1 MSGHPQGG
9 RNDYDDGY
17 GQNHNQAQP
26 QAQGQAQQG
35 QDGYYHDDQYGQYH
49 DDARG
54 QGQGQGQYQQ
64 QGDAY
69 YDESAYY
76 DGQNNGQY
84 QQNGYY
90 DDRNQ
95 QGYQDEYYNDQYY
108 DQGGAQ
114 DGYGGQPRRRNH
126 DSEEDSE
133 TFSDFTMRSDMARA
147 TDMDYY
153 GRGDERYNS
162 YNEGN
167 NRGYRPPSS
176 QVSYS
181 GNRSSG
187 ASTPIY
193 GMDYSNALP
202 AGQRSREPYPAW
214 TAEAQIPCTKE
225 EIEDIFLDLTAKFG
239 FQRDSMRNMYDHFMT
254 LLDSRASRMPPNQ
267 ALLSLHADYIGG
279 ENANYRRWYFAAHLD
294 LDDAVGF
301 ANMNLGKAN
310 RRTRKARKAAKKK
323 ASENPA
329 NEEETLDAYEGDNS
343 LEAAEYRWK
352 TRMNRMSQH
361 DRVRQI
367 ALYLLCWGEANQVR
381 FMPELMCFIFKCADD
396 YLNSP
401 AGQAQTEPIEEFTYL
416 NQIITPL
423 YQYCRDQ
430 GYEIQDGK
438 YVRRERD
445 HAQIIGYDDIN
456 QLFWYP
462 EGLERIVFEDKS
474 RMVDLPPAERFLK
487 LKDVLWKKVF
497 FKTYYESRSWFHM
510 IINFNRIWVIHF
522 TSFWFYTAYNSQPVY
537 TKGYEQQQDQK
548 PEKAAILSA
557 VALGGTIA
565 SLIQIIATL
574 CEWSYVPRKW
584 AGAQHLTKRLFFLL
598 AVFAVNVGPSVYIF
612 GLGKR
617 TGMIADILGGVQFAV
632 ALITFIFFSLM
643 PIGGLFGS
651 YLTKNSR
658 KYVASQTFTASYPR
672 LKGNDMWMSYGLWVL
687 VFAAKLAESYFF
699 LTLSIKDPIRILAH
713 MTKPICLGDAIF
725 GNILCQYQ
733 PRILLG
739 LMYFM
744 DLILFFLDSYLWYII
759 ANMLFSVARSFYL
772 GVSIWTPWRNIFSR
786 LPKRIYSKVLAT
798 TDMEIKYKPKVLI
811 SQIWNAVVISM
822 YREHLLAIDH
832 VQKLLY
838 HQVPSEQ
845 EGKRTLRAPT
855 FFVSQEDHSFKTEFF
870 PAQSEAERRISFFA
884 QSLSTPIPEP
894 LPVDNMPT
902 FTVLIPH
909 YGEKIL
915 LSLREIIREDEPYS
929 RVTLLEYLKQLHP
942 HEWDCF
948 VKDTKILADET
959 SQFNGDDEKNEKD
972 TAKSKIDDLPFYC
985 IGFKSAAP
993 EYTLR
998 TRIWASLRSQTL
1010 YRTISGFMNYSRA
1023 IKLLYRV
1030 ENPEVVQMFGGNS
1043 DKLERELERMAR
1055 RKYKICVSM
1064 QRYAKFNKEERENTE
1079 FLLRAYPDLQ
1089 IAYLDE
1095 EPPVNEGD
1103 EPRIYSAL
1111 IDGHSE
1117 IMENGMRR
1125 PKFRI
1130 QLSGNPILGDGKS
1143 DNQNHSIIF
1152 YRGEYIQLIDANQD
1166 NYLEECLKIRSVLA
1180 EFEEMTTDNVSPY
1193 TPGIPNPNF
1202 NPVAILGAREYIFSE
1217 NIGILGDIAAGKEQ
1231 TFGTMFARTLAQI
1244 GGKLH
1249 YGHPDFLNGIF
1260 MTTRGGVSK
1269 AQKGLHLNEDIYAGM
1284 NALLRGGRI
1293 KHCEY
1298 YQCGKGRDL
1307 GFGSVLNFTTKIG
1320 TGMGE
1325 QMLSR
1330 EYYYMGTQLPL
1341 DRFLSFFYAHP
1352 GFHINNMFIM
1362 LSVQCFMFVLLNL
1375 GALHHETILCAFNKD
1390 IPITD
1395 PQWPNGCAN
1404 LVPVF
1409 DWVARCIISIFIV
1422 FFISFVPLVVQE
1434 LTERGFWRAA
1444 TRLAKHF
1451 SSGSPFFEVFVTQIY
1466 ANSLHTNLS
1475 FGGARYIGTGR
1486 GFATAR
1492 IPFGILYSRFAGPS
1506 IYIGARSLMIL
1517 LFASITVWG
1526 PWLIYFWASLLSLC
1540 LAPFLFNPHQFSWDD
1555 FFIDYREYLRWLSRG
1570 NTRSHSASWIG
1581 YCRLSRTR
1589 LTGYKRKVLGDP
1601 TAKLSG
1607 DVPRAKFTNI
1617 FFSEILGP
1625 FVLVLITIVPYLFI
1639 NAQTGVTD
1647 KRNKTLETGNLP
1659 EPKASGALVRIGLI
1673 AFGPIAVNAA
1683 ILLGLFALACCA
1695 GPLLSMCCKKFGAVL
1710 AAIAHAIAVIMLLI
1724 FFVVMVFLEGFSFA
1738 RALSGMIAVVAIQ
1751 RFFFKLIV
1759 SLALTREF
1767 KADTSNI
1774 AWWTGKWYTMG
1785 WHTISQ
1791 PGREFL
1797 CKIVELGMF
1806 AADFIL
1812 GHVLLFFMLPVLLLP
1827 YADKFHS
1834 VMLFWLRPSR
1844 QIRPPIYS
1852 LKQTKL
1858 RKRRVIRYAILYFL
1872 LLVVFLAL
1880 VVGPVVVGGKLK
1892 FALPKLPMEILQPT
1906 GYNNNNTNASPTGSC
1921 RGPCPVFQ
1929 GEDGAGGGGGAARN
1943 TDTSGSNKFRRPS
1956 KVHLEIVIGHH
1967 KDYTST
1973 PHSIMDLQEVQNA
1986 TARFL
1991 NDANVHFQR
2000 IPGSAIAVRYIK
2012 SSYQND
2018 PVRSAIELFLFLFAV
2033 RYLLAPKYS
2042 TLKKVQLSDA
2052 EIDELVDDWTPEP
2065 LVAPPT
2071 AFEELDNEKRPVIVG
2086 PTGPKVKLST
2096 GRTVT
2101 NLASYNYYNFIANET
2116 LKEKAIQTLRTYG
2129 VGPCGP
2135 PGFYGT
2141 QDVHI
2146 KTESDVA
2153 AHLGVPACIIYA
2165 QSFSTISSVIPS
2177 FSKRGDII
2185 VADKAVNFA
2194 VRKGIQISRSTVRWY
2209 EHNDMEDLQKVLQKV
2224 VKEQAKK
2231 PLTRRF
2237 IITEGLFENTGDS
2250 VDLPQLITLKLKYK
2264 FRLILDETWSYGV
2277 LGRTGRGLT
2286 EAQNVDAAEVDMII
2300 GSLSGPLCA
2309 AGGFCAGNEE
2319 VVEHQ
2324 RISSASYTYSA
2335 ALPALLATTASE
2347 TIALLQEQPE
2357 ILVGLRE
2364 NVRALRAQLDPRSD
2378 WVVSTSSADNPMV
2391 LLTLKEDVVEA
2402 RKLSLD
2408 DQNQIFRDVVDEC
2421 LANGVLITRVKAFP
2435 LGLGVNPRD
2444 AEWQPLPTLKVCVS
2458 SGLTKKEVEKAGT
2471 VIRHAITKIVAKRK

>member
-1 MSGHPQGG
+1 
-9 RNDYDDGY
+9 
-17 GQNHNQAQP
+17 
-26 QAQGQAQQG
+26 
-35 QDGYYHDDQYGQYH
+35 
-49 DDARG
+49 
-54 QGQGQGQYQQ
+54 
-64 QGDAY
+64 
-69 YDESAYY
+69 
-76 DGQNNGQY
+76 
-84 QQNGYY
+84 
-90 DDRNQ
+90 
-95 QGYQDEYYNDQYY
+95 
-108 DQGGAQ
+108 
-114 DGYGGQPRRRNH
+114 
-126 DSEEDSE
+126 
-133 TFSDFTMRSDMARA
+133 MRSDMARA
-147 TDMDYY
+147 ADMDYY

-162 YNEGN
+162 YNEGQ

-176 QVSYS
+176 QVSYG

-193 GMDYSNALP
+193 GMDYTNALP

-214 TAEAQIPCTKE
+214 TADAQIPLTKE
-225 EIEDIFLDLTAKFG
+225 EIEDIFLDLTSKFG
-239 FQRDSMRNMYDHFMT
+239 FQRDSMRNMYDHLMT
-254 LLDSRASRMPPNQ
+254 LLDSRASRMSPNQ

-301 ANMNLGKAN
+301 ANMKLGKAN

-323 ASENPA
+323 AGENPT
-329 NEEETLDAYEGDNS
+329 NEDQTLEALEGDNS

-381 FMPELMCFIFKCADD
+381 FMPEALCFIFKCADD

-401 AGQAQTEPIEEFTYL
+401 ACQNRQEPVEEFTYL
-416 NQIITPL
+416 NNVITPL

-445 HAQIIGYDDIN
+445 HASIIGYDDIN

-462 EGLERIVFEDKS
+462 EGIERIVMEDKS
-474 RMVDLPPAERFLK
+474 RIVDLSPAERYEK
-487 LKDVLWKKVF
+487 LKDVHWKKVF
-497 FKTYYESRSWFHM
+497 FKTYYERRSWFHM
-510 IINFNRIWVIHF
+510 VVNFNRIWVIHV
-522 TSFWFYTAYNSQPVY
+522 TAFWFYTAFNSPTLY
-537 TKGYEQQQDQK
+537 TKGYQQQLNNK
-548 PEKAAILSA
+548 PNKAAQWSA

-565 SLIQIIATL
+565 SLIMIFATL
-574 CEWSYVPRKW
+574 AEWAYVPRKW
-584 AGAQHLTKRLFFLL
+584 SGAQHLTKRLLFLL
-598 AVFAVNVGPSVYIF
+598 AVFAVNIGPAVYIF
-612 GLGKR
+612 GVSQTGK
-617 TGMIADILGGVQFAV
+617 IAQILGVVQFLV
-632 ALITFIFFSLM
+632 ALVTFLFFSVM

-651 YLTKNSR
+651 YLTRNSR
-658 KYVASQTFTASYPR
+658 QYVASQTFTASYPR
-672 LKGNDMWMSYGLWVL
+672 LHGNDMWMSFGLWVL
-687 VFAAKLAESYFF
+687 VFAAKMTESYFF
-699 LTLSIKDPIRILAH
+699 LTLSLRDPIRILST
-713 MTKPICLGDAIF
+713 MKINTCLGDAII
-725 GNILCQYQ
+725 GDVLCKHQ
-733 PRILLG
+733 PKILLG
-739 LMYFM
+739 LMFFT
-744 DLILFFLDSYLWYII
+744 DLILFFLDTYLWYII
-759 ANMLFSVARSFYL
+759 LNMLFSVARSFYL

-786 LPKRIYSKVLAT
+786 LPKRIYSKILAT

-902 FTVLIPH
+902 FTVMIPH
-909 YGEKIL
+909 YSEKIL

-959 SQFNGDDEKNEKD
+959 SQFNGDYEKSEKD

-1055 RKYKICVSM
+1055 RKFKIVVSM
-1064 QRYAKFNKEERENTE
+1064 QRYAKFSKEERENTE

-1095 EPPVNEGD
+1095 EPPVNEGE
-1103 EPRIYSAL
+1103 EPRLYSAL

-1117 IMENGMRR
+1117 LMDNGMRR

-1143 DNQNHSIIF
+1143 DNQNHCIIF

-1193 TPGIPNPNF
+1193 TPGIPSPNF

-1217 NIGILGDIAAGKEQ
+1217 NIGILGDVAAGKEQ

-1307 GFGSVLNFTTKIG
+1307 GFGSILNFTTKIG

-1330 EYYYMGTQLPL
+1330 EYYYLGTQLPL
-1341 DRFLSFFYAHP
+1341 DRFLSFYYAHP
-1352 GFHINNMFIM
+1352 GFHINNLFIM
-1362 LSVQCFMFVLLNL
+1362 LSVQLFMFVIINL
-1375 GALHHETILCAFNKD
+1375 GALRHETIICHYNKD
-1390 IPITD
+1390 VPITD
-1395 PQWPNGCAN
+1395 PMMPTGCAN
-1404 LVPVF
+1404 LVPIF
-1409 DWVARCIISIFIV
+1409 DWVARCIVSIFIV

-1451 SSGSPFFEVFVTQIY
+1451 SSLSPFFEVFVCQIY
-1466 ANSLHTNLS
+1466 ANALHTDLS

-1506 IYIGARSLMIL
+1506 IYIGARSLMML
-1517 LFASITVWG
+1517 LFATMTVWG
-1526 PWLIYFWASLLSLC
+1526 AWLIYFWASLLALC
-1540 LAPFLFNPHQFSWDD
+1540 ICPFLFNPHQFSWDD

-1589 LTGYKRKVLGDP
+1589 ITGYKRKALGDP
-1601 TAKLSG
+1601 SSKLSG
-1607 DVPRAKFTNI
+1607 DVPRATFGNI

-1625 FVLVLITIVPYLFI
+1625 LVLVAVTLIPYLFI
-1639 NAQTGVTD
+1639 NAQTGVSDADRSLDSKGAPT
-1647 KRNKTLETGNLP
+1647 TI
-1659 EPKASGALVRIGLI
+1659 KATNSLIRVALV
-1673 AFGPIAVNAA
+1673 AFGPIAINAGVLA
-1683 ILLGLFALACCA
+1683 GLFGMACCM
-1695 GPLLSMCCKKFGAVL
+1695 GPLLSICCKKFGAVL
-1710 AAIAHAIAVIMLLI
+1710 AAIAHGIAVVMLLA
-1724 FFVVMVFLEGFSFA
+1724 FFEVMFFLEGWSFSK
-1738 RALSGMIAVVAIQ
+1738 ALLGMVAVVAIQ
-1751 RFFFKLIV
+1751 RFFFKLII

-1767 KADTSNI
+1767 KADAANI
-1774 AWWTGKWYTMG
+1774 AWWTGKWYAMG

-1797 CKIVELGMF
+1797 CKITELGMF

-1812 GHVLLFFMLPVLLLP
+1812 GHILLFIMLPALLVP
-1827 YADKFHS
+1827 YIDKFHS
-1834 VMLFWLRPSR
+1834 VMLFWLRP
-1844 QIRPPIYS
+1844 
-1852 LKQTKL
+1852 
-1858 RKRRVIRYAILYFL
+1858 RY
-1872 LLVVFLAL
+1872 V
-1880 VVGPVVVGGKLK
+1880 
-1892 FALPKLPMEILQPT
+1892 
-1906 GYNNNNTNASPTGSC
+1906 
-1921 RGPCPVFQ
+1921 
-1929 GEDGAGGGGGAARN
+1929 
-1943 TDTSGSNKFRRPS
+1943 
-1956 KVHLEIVIGHH
+1956 
-1967 KDYTST
+1967 
-1973 PHSIMDLQEVQNA
+1973 
-1986 TARFL
+1986 
-1991 NDANVHFQR
+1991 
-2000 IPGSAIAVRYIK
+2000 
-2012 SSYQND
+2012 
-2018 PVRSAIELFLFLFAV
+2018 
-2033 RYLLAPKYS
+2033 
-2042 TLKKVQLSDA
+2042 
-2052 EIDELVDDWTPEP
+2052 
-2065 LVAPPT
+2065 
-2071 AFEELDNEKRPVIVG
+2071 
-2086 PTGPKVKLST
+2086 
-2096 GRTVT
+2096 TVT
-2101 NLASYNYYNFIANET
+2101 SLQFI
-2116 LKEKAIQTLRTYG
+2116 
-2129 VGPCGP
+2129 C
-2135 PGFYGT
+2135 
-2141 QDVHI
+2141 
-2146 KTESDVA
+2146 
-2153 AHLGVPACIIYA
+2153 
-2165 QSFSTISSVIPS
+2165 
-2177 FSKRGDII
+2177 
-2185 VADKAVNFA
+2185 
-2194 VRKGIQISRSTVRWY
+2194 
-2209 EHNDMEDLQKVLQKV
+2209 
-2224 VKEQAKK
+2224 
-2231 PLTRRF
+2231 
-2237 IITEGLFENTGDS
+2237 
-2250 VDLPQLITLKLKYK
+2250 
-2264 FRLILDETWSYGV
+2264 
-2277 LGRTGRGLT
+2277 
-2286 EAQNVDAAEVDMII
+2286 
-2300 GSLSGPLCA
+2300 
-2309 AGGFCAGNEE
+2309 
-2319 VVEHQ
+2319 
-2324 RISSASYTYSA
+2324 
-2335 ALPALLATTASE
+2335 
-2347 TIALLQEQPE
+2347 
-2357 ILVGLRE
+2357 
-2364 NVRALRAQLDPRSD
+2364 
-2378 WVVSTSSADNPMV
+2378 
-2391 LLTLKEDVVEA
+2391 
-2402 RKLSLD
+2402 
-2408 DQNQIFRDVVDEC
+2408 
-2421 LANGVLITRVKAFP
+2421 
-2435 LGLGVNPRD
+2435 
-2444 AEWQPLPTLKVCVS
+2444 
-2458 SGLTKKEVEKAGT
+2458 
-2471 VIRHAITKIVAKRK
+2471 

>member
-9 RNDYDDGY
+9 HYDDGY
-17 GQNHNQAQP
+17 GH
-26 QAQGQAQQG
+26 GQAN
-35 QDGYYHDDQYGQYH
+35 DGYYHDDQYGQY
-49 DDARG
+49 DN
-54 QGQGQGQYQQ
+54 QGGHGYPEQQ
-64 QGDAY
+64 HGDAY
-69 YDESAYY
+69 YDEAGYY
-76 DGQNNGQY
+76 DGNQGHY
-84 QQNGYY
+84 QQEGYY
-90 DDRNQ
+90 EGGH

-108 DQGGAQ
+108 DQGGAN
-114 DGYGGQPRRRNH
+114 GQQGAKPKRRGH

-147 TDMDYY
+147 ADMDYY

-162 YNEGN
+162 YNEGQ

-176 QVSYS
+176 QVSYG

-193 GMDYSNALP
+193 GMDYTNALP

-214 TAEAQIPCTKE
+214 TADAQIPLTKE
-225 EIEDIFLDLTAKFG
+225 EIEDIFLDLTSKFG
-239 FQRDSMRNMYDHFMT
+239 FQRDSMRNMYDHLMT
-254 LLDSRASRMPPNQ
+254 LLDSRASRMSPNQ

-301 ANMNLGKAN
+301 ANMKLGKAN

-323 ASENPA
+323 AGENPT
-329 NEEETLDAYEGDNS
+329 NEDQTLEALEGDNS

-381 FMPELMCFIFKCADD
+381 FMPEALCFIFKCADD

-401 AGQAQTEPIEEFTYL
+401 ACQNRQEPVEEFTYL
-416 NQIITPL
+416 NNVITPL

-445 HAQIIGYDDIN
+445 HASIIGYDDIN

-462 EGLERIVFEDKS
+462 EGIERIIMEDKS
-474 RMVDLPPAERFLK
+474 RIVDLSPAERYEK
-487 LKDVLWKKVF
+487 LKDVHWKKVF
-497 FKTYYESRSWFHM
+497 FKTYYERRSWFHM
-510 IINFNRIWVIHF
+510 VVNFNRIWVIHV
-522 TSFWFYTAYNSQPVY
+522 TAFWFYTSFNSPTLY
-537 TKGYEQQQDQK
+537 TKGYQQQLNNK
-548 PEKAAILSA
+548 PNTAAQWSA

-565 SLIQIIATL
+565 SLIMIFATL
-574 CEWSYVPRKW
+574 AEWAYVPRKW
-584 AGAQHLTKRLFFLL
+584 SGAQHLTKRLLFLL
-598 AVFAVNVGPSVYIF
+598 AVFAVNIGPAVYIF
-612 GLGKR
+612 GISQTGK
-617 TGMIADILGGVQFAV
+617 IAQILGVVQFLI
-632 ALITFIFFSLM
+632 ALVTFLFFSVM

-651 YLTKNSR
+651 YLTRNSR
-658 KYVASQTFTASYPR
+658 QYVASQTFTASYPR
-672 LKGNDMWMSYGLWVL
+672 LHGNDMWMSFGLWVL
-687 VFAAKLAESYFF
+687 VFAAKMTESYFF
-699 LTLSIKDPIRILAH
+699 LTLSLRDPIRILST
-713 MTKPICLGDAIF
+713 MKINTCLGDAII
-725 GNILCQYQ
+725 GDILCKYQ
-733 PRILLG
+733 PKILLG
-739 LMYFM
+739 LMFFT
-744 DLILFFLDSYLWYII
+744 DLILFFLDTYLWYII
-759 ANMLFSVARSFYL
+759 LNMLFSVARSFYL

-786 LPKRIYSKVLAT
+786 LPKRIYSKILAT

-902 FTVLIPH
+902 FTVMIPH
-909 YGEKIL
+909 YSEKIL

-959 SQFNGDDEKNEKD
+959 SQFNGDYEKSEKD

-1055 RKYKICVSM
+1055 RKYKIVVSM
-1064 QRYAKFNKEERENTE
+1064 QRYAKFSKEERENTE

-1095 EPPVNEGD
+1095 EPPVNEGE
-1103 EPRIYSAL
+1103 EPRLYSAL

-1117 IMENGMRR
+1117 LMDNGMRR

-1143 DNQNHSIIF
+1143 DNQNHCIIF

-1193 TPGIPNPNF
+1193 TPGIPSPNF

-1217 NIGILGDIAAGKEQ
+1217 NIGILGDVAAGKEQ

-1307 GFGSVLNFTTKIG
+1307 GFGSILNFTTKIG

-1330 EYYYMGTQLPL
+1330 EYYYLGTQLPL
-1341 DRFLSFFYAHP
+1341 DRFLSFYYAHP
-1352 GFHINNMFIM
+1352 GFHINNLFIM
-1362 LSVQCFMFVLLNL
+1362 LSVQLFMFVIINL
-1375 GALHHETILCAFNKD
+1375 GALRHETIICHYNKNV
-1390 IPITD
+1390 PITD
-1395 PQWPNGCAN
+1395 PMMPTGCAN
-1404 LVPVF
+1404 LVPIF
-1409 DWVARCIISIFIV
+1409 DWVSRCIVSIFIV

-1451 SSGSPFFEVFVTQIY
+1451 SSLSPLFEVFVCQIY
-1466 ANSLHTNLS
+1466 ANALHTDLS

-1506 IYIGARSLMIL
+1506 IYIGARSLMML
-1517 LFASITVWG
+1517 LFATMTVWG
-1526 PWLIYFWASLLSLC
+1526 AWLIYFWASLLALC
-1540 LAPFLFNPHQFSWDD
+1540 ICPFLFNPHQFSWDD

-1589 LTGYKRKVLGDP
+1589 ITGYKRKALGDP
-1601 TAKLSG
+1601 SSKLSG
-1607 DVPRAKFTNI
+1607 DVPRATFGNI

-1625 FVLVLITIVPYLFI
+1625 LVLVAVTLIPYLFI
-1639 NAQTGVTD
+1639 NAQTGVSDADRSLDSKGAPT
-1647 KRNKTLETGNLP
+1647 TI
-1659 EPKASGALVRIGLI
+1659 KATNSLIRVALV
-1673 AFGPIAVNAA
+1673 AFGPIAINAGVLA
-1683 ILLGLFALACCA
+1683 GLFGMACCM

-1710 AAIAHAIAVIMLLI
+1710 AAIAHGVAVVMLLA
-1724 FFVVMVFLEGFSFA
+1724 FFEVMFFLEGWSFSK
-1738 RALSGMIAVVAIQ
+1738 ALLGMIAVVAIQ
-1751 RFFFKLIV
+1751 RFFFKLII

-1767 KADTSNI
+1767 KADAANI
-1774 AWWTGKWYTMG
+1774 AWWTGKWYAMG

-1797 CKIVELGMF
+1797 CKITELGMF

-1812 GHVLLFFMLPVLLLP
+1812 GHILLFIMLPALLVP
-1827 YADKFHS
+1827 YIDKFHS

-1858 RKRRVIRYAILYFL
+1858 RKRRVVRYAILYFVIL
-1872 LLVVFLAL
+1872 IIFAALIAGPIVAGKFLTS
-1880 VVGPVVVGGKLK
+1880 
-1892 FALPKLPMEILQPT
+1892 LPSIPMQLLQPT
-1906 GYNNNNTNASPTGSC
+1906 GLNNNDTSSSQTGTAL
-1921 RGPCPVFQ
+1921 V
-1929 GEDGAGGGGGAARN
+1929 GGAAA
-1943 TDTSGSNKFRRPS
+1943 TATSG
-1956 KVHLEIVIGHH
+1956 
-1967 KDYTST
+1967 
-1973 PHSIMDLQEVQNA
+1973 
-1986 TARFL
+1986 ARF
-1991 NDANVHFQR
+1991 R
-2000 IPGSAIAVRYIK
+2000 
-2012 SSYQND
+2012 
-2018 PVRSAIELFLFLFAV
+2018 
-2033 RYLLAPKYS
+2033 
-2042 TLKKVQLSDA
+2042 
-2052 EIDELVDDWTPEP
+2052 
-2065 LVAPPT
+2065 
-2071 AFEELDNEKRPVIVG
+2071 AF
-2086 PTGPKVKLST
+2086 
-2096 GRTVT
+2096 
-2101 NLASYNYYNFIANET
+2101 
-2116 LKEKAIQTLRTYG
+2116 
-2129 VGPCGP
+2129 
-2135 PGFYGT
+2135 
-2141 QDVHI
+2141 
-2146 KTESDVA
+2146 
-2153 AHLGVPACIIYA
+2153 
-2165 QSFSTISSVIPS
+2165 
-2177 FSKRGDII
+2177 
-2185 VADKAVNFA
+2185 
-2194 VRKGIQISRSTVRWY
+2194 
-2209 EHNDMEDLQKVLQKV
+2209 
-2224 VKEQAKK
+2224 
-2231 PLTRRF
+2231 
-2237 IITEGLFENTGDS
+2237 
-2250 VDLPQLITLKLKYK
+2250 
-2264 FRLILDETWSYGV
+2264 
-2277 LGRTGRGLT
+2277 
-2286 EAQNVDAAEVDMII
+2286 
-2300 GSLSGPLCA
+2300 
-2309 AGGFCAGNEE
+2309 
-2319 VVEHQ
+2319 
-2324 RISSASYTYSA
+2324 
-2335 ALPALLATTASE
+2335 
-2347 TIALLQEQPE
+2347 
-2357 ILVGLRE
+2357 
-2364 NVRALRAQLDPRSD
+2364 
-2378 WVVSTSSADNPMV
+2378 
-2391 LLTLKEDVVEA
+2391 
-2402 RKLSLD
+2402 
-2408 DQNQIFRDVVDEC
+2408 
-2421 LANGVLITRVKAFP
+2421 
-2435 LGLGVNPRD
+2435 
-2444 AEWQPLPTLKVCVS
+2444 
-2458 SGLTKKEVEKAGT
+2458 
-2471 VIRHAITKIVAKRK
+2471 

>member
-1 MSGHPQGG
+1 
-9 RNDYDDGY
+9 
-17 GQNHNQAQP
+17 
-26 QAQGQAQQG
+26 
-35 QDGYYHDDQYGQYH
+35 
-49 DDARG
+49 
-54 QGQGQGQYQQ
+54 
-64 QGDAY
+64 
-69 YDESAYY
+69 
-76 DGQNNGQY
+76 
-84 QQNGYY
+84 
-90 DDRNQ
+90 
-95 QGYQDEYYNDQYY
+95 
-108 DQGGAQ
+108 
-114 DGYGGQPRRRNH
+114 
-126 DSEEDSE
+126 
-133 TFSDFTMRSDMARA
+133 MRSDMARA

-162 YNEGN
+162 YGGDG

-176 QVSYS
+176 QVSYG

-187 ASTPIY
+187 ASTPVY

-225 EIEDIFLDLTAKFG
+225 EIEDIFLELTSKFG

-254 LLDSRASRMPPNQ
+254 LLDSRASRMSPNQ

-279 ENANYRRWYFAAHLD
+279 ENANFRRWYFAAHLD

-323 ASENPA
+323 AGENA
-329 NEEETLDAYEGDNS
+329 ENEAEVLDAYEGDNS
-343 LEAAEYRWK
+343 LEAAEFRWK

-361 DRVRQI
+361 DRVKQV

-381 FMPELMCFIFKCADD
+381 FMPELLCFIFKCADD
-396 YLNSP
+396 YVNSP
-401 AGQAQTEPIEEFTYL
+401 AGKAQTEPIEEFTYL
-416 NQIITPL
+416 NEIITPL

-445 HAQIIGYDDIN
+445 HSSIIGYDDIN

-462 EGLERIVFEDKS
+462 EGLERIIFEDKS
-474 RMVDLPPAERFLK
+474 RIVDLAPADRYAK
-487 LKDVLWKKVF
+487 LKDVVWNKVF
-497 FKTYYESRSWFHM
+497 FKTYYERRSWFHM
-510 IINFNRIWVIHF
+510 VVNFNRIWVIHF
-522 TSFWFYTAYNSQPVY
+522 GAFWFYTVFNSQPVY
-537 TKGYEQQQDQK
+537 TPKFQQQLDIK
-548 PEKAAILSA
+548 PPKAVTLSA
-557 VALGGTIA
+557 VALGGT
-565 SLIQIIATL
+565 LVTFIQIMATII
-574 CEWSYVPRKW
+574 EWCYVPRKW
-584 AGAQHLTKRLFFLL
+584 AGAQHLTKKLLFLIL
-598 AVFAVNVGPSVYIF
+598 VFVINVAPSGYIF
-612 GLGKR
+612 VVSSTGK
-617 TGMIADILGGVQFAV
+617 IADIIGGVQLAIAF
-632 ALITFIFFSLM
+632 ITYIFFSVM
-643 PIGGLFGS
+643 PLGGLFGS
-651 YLTKNSR
+651 YLTRNSR

-687 VFAAKLAESYFF
+687 VFAAKLSESYFF
-699 LTLSIKDPIRILAH
+699 LTLSIKDPIRILSH
-713 MTKPICLGDAIF
+713 MKKPDCLGDEMF
-725 GNILCQYQ
+725 GDALCKYQ

-739 LMYFM
+739 MMYFM
-744 DLILFFLDSYLWYII
+744 DLVLFFLDSYLWYII
-759 ANMLFSVARSFYL
+759 ANMLFSVSRSFYL

-786 LPKRIYSKVLAT
+786 LPKRIYSKILAT

-902 FTVLIPH
+902 FTVMIPH

-1064 QRYAKFNKEERENTE
+1064 QRYAKFTKEERENTE

-1103 EPRIYSAL
+1103 EPRIYSAM

-1117 IMENGMRR
+1117 IMDNGMRR
-1125 PKFRI
+1125 PKFRV

-1143 DNQNHSIIF
+1143 DNQNHAIIF

-1180 EFEEMTTDNVSPY
+1180 EFEELTTDNVSPY

-1330 EYYYMGTQLPL
+1330 EYYYLGTQLPL

-1362 LSVQCFMFVLLNL
+1362 LSVQCFMFVLLHL
-1375 GALHHETILCAFNKD
+1375 GALNHETIICQFNKD
-1390 IPITD
+1390 LPITD

-1409 DWVARCIISIFIV
+1409 DWVARCIMSIFIV
-1422 FFISFVPLVVQE
+1422 FFIAFVPLVVQE

-1466 ANSLHTNLS
+1466 ANALQTNLS

-1506 IYIGARSLMIL
+1506 IYLGARALMMLI
-1517 LFASITVWG
+1517 FATITVWG
-1526 PWLIYFWASLLSLC
+1526 PWLIYFWASLMSLC

-1589 LTGYKRKVLGDP
+1589 ITGFKRKMLGDP
-1601 TAKLSG
+1601 SSKLSG
-1607 DVPRAKFTNI
+1607 DMPRANFTNI
-1617 FFSEILGP
+1617 FFAEVLGP
-1625 FVLVLITIVPYLFI
+1625 LVLVAVTIVPYLFI
-1639 NAQTGVTD
+1639 NAQTGVREGSKKEDDPNNT
-1647 KRNKTLETGNLP
+1647 NKGEI
-1659 EPKASGALVRIGLI
+1659 KAAAALIRVALV
-1673 AFGPIAVNAA
+1673 AFGPIAVNAGV
-1683 ILLGLFALACCA
+1683 LGGLFALACCA
-1695 GPLLSMCCKKFGAVL
+1695 GPLLGMCCKKFGAVL

-1724 FFVVMVFLEGFSFA
+1724 FFVVMMFLESFSFP
-1738 RALSGMIAVVAIQ
+1738 RALAGMIAVVAIQ
-1751 RFFFKLIV
+1751 RFFFKLVIT
-1759 SLALTREF
+1759 LALTREF
-1767 KADTSNI
+1767 KADASNI

-1785 WHTISQ
+1785 WHTLTQ

-1797 CKIVELGMF
+1797 CKITELGMF

-1812 GHVLLFFMLPVLLLP
+1812 GHVLLFFMLPILLIP

-1834 VMLFWLRPSR
+1834 VMLFWLRP
-1844 QIRPPIYS
+1844 
-1852 LKQTKL
+1852 
-1858 RKRRVIRYAILYFL
+1858 RY
-1872 LLVVFLAL
+1872 V
-1880 VVGPVVVGGKLK
+1880 
-1892 FALPKLPMEILQPT
+1892 
-1906 GYNNNNTNASPTGSC
+1906 SP
-1921 RGPCPVFQ
+1921 
-1929 GEDGAGGGGGAARN
+1929 
-1943 TDTSGSNKFRRPS
+1943 
-1956 KVHLEIVIGHH
+1956 
-1967 KDYTST
+1967 
-1973 PHSIMDLQEVQNA
+1973 
-1986 TARFL
+1986 
-1991 NDANVHFQR
+1991 
-2000 IPGSAIAVRYIK
+2000 
-2012 SSYQND
+2012 
-2018 PVRSAIELFLFLFAV
+2018 
-2033 RYLLAPKYS
+2033 
-2042 TLKKVQLSDA
+2042 
-2052 EIDELVDDWTPEP
+2052 
-2065 LVAPPT
+2065 
-2071 AFEELDNEKRPVIVG
+2071 
-2086 PTGPKVKLST
+2086 
-2096 GRTVT
+2096 
-2101 NLASYNYYNFIANET
+2101 
-2116 LKEKAIQTLRTYG
+2116 
-2129 VGPCGP
+2129 
-2135 PGFYGT
+2135 
-2141 QDVHI
+2141 
-2146 KTESDVA
+2146 
-2153 AHLGVPACIIYA
+2153 
-2165 QSFSTISSVIPS
+2165 
-2177 FSKRGDII
+2177 
-2185 VADKAVNFA
+2185 
-2194 VRKGIQISRSTVRWY
+2194 
-2209 EHNDMEDLQKVLQKV
+2209 
-2224 VKEQAKK
+2224 
-2231 PLTRRF
+2231 
-2237 IITEGLFENTGDS
+2237 
-2250 VDLPQLITLKLKYK
+2250 
-2264 FRLILDETWSYGV
+2264 
-2277 LGRTGRGLT
+2277 
-2286 EAQNVDAAEVDMII
+2286 
-2300 GSLSGPLCA
+2300 
-2309 AGGFCAGNEE
+2309 
-2319 VVEHQ
+2319 
-2324 RISSASYTYSA
+2324 
-2335 ALPALLATTASE
+2335 
-2347 TIALLQEQPE
+2347 
-2357 ILVGLRE
+2357 
-2364 NVRALRAQLDPRSD
+2364 
-2378 WVVSTSSADNPMV
+2378 
-2391 LLTLKEDVVEA
+2391 
-2402 RKLSLD
+2402 
-2408 DQNQIFRDVVDEC
+2408 
-2421 LANGVLITRVKAFP
+2421 
-2435 LGLGVNPRD
+2435 
-2444 AEWQPLPTLKVCVS
+2444 
-2458 SGLTKKEVEKAGT
+2458 
-2471 VIRHAITKIVAKRK
+2471 

>member
-1 MSGHPQGG
+1 
-9 RNDYDDGY
+9 
-17 GQNHNQAQP
+17 
-26 QAQGQAQQG
+26 
-35 QDGYYHDDQYGQYH
+35 
-49 DDARG
+49 
-54 QGQGQGQYQQ
+54 
-64 QGDAY
+64 
-69 YDESAYY
+69 
-76 DGQNNGQY
+76 
-84 QQNGYY
+84 
-90 DDRNQ
+90 
-95 QGYQDEYYNDQYY
+95 
-108 DQGGAQ
+108 
-114 DGYGGQPRRRNH
+114 
-126 DSEEDSE
+126 
-133 TFSDFTMRSDMARA
+133 MARA
-147 TDMDYY
+147 ADMDYY

-162 YNEGN
+162 YNEGQ

-176 QVSYS
+176 QVSYG

-193 GMDYSNALP
+193 GMDYTNALP

-214 TAEAQIPCTKE
+214 TADAQIPLTKE
-225 EIEDIFLDLTAKFG
+225 EIEDIFLDLTSKFG
-239 FQRDSMRNMYDHFMT
+239 FQRDSMRNMYDHLMT
-254 LLDSRASRMPPNQ
+254 LLDSRASRMSPNQ

-301 ANMNLGKAN
+301 ANMKLGKAN

-323 ASENPA
+323 AGENPT
-329 NEEETLDAYEGDNS
+329 NEDQTLEALEGDNS

-381 FMPELMCFIFKCADD
+381 FMPEALCFIFKCADD

-401 AGQAQTEPIEEFTYL
+401 ACQNRQEPVEEFTYL
-416 NQIITPL
+416 NNVITPL

-445 HAQIIGYDDIN
+445 HASIIGYDDIN

-462 EGLERIVFEDKS
+462 EGIERIVMEDKS
-474 RMVDLPPAERFLK
+474 RIVDLSPAERYEK
-487 LKDVLWKKVF
+487 LKDVHWKKVF
-497 FKTYYESRSWFHM
+497 FKTYYERRSWFHM
-510 IINFNRIWVIHF
+510 VVNFNRIWVIHV
-522 TSFWFYTAYNSQPVY
+522 TAFWFYTSFNSPTLY
-537 TKGYEQQQDQK
+537 TKGYQQQLNNK
-548 PEKAAILSA
+548 PNKAAQWSA

-565 SLIQIIATL
+565 SLIMIFATL
-574 CEWSYVPRKW
+574 AEWAYVPRKW
-584 AGAQHLTKRLFFLL
+584 SGAQHLTKRLLFLL
-598 AVFAVNVGPSVYIF
+598 AVFAVNIGPAVYIF
-612 GLGKR
+612 GISQTGK
-617 TGMIADILGGVQFAV
+617 IAQILGVVQFLV
-632 ALITFIFFSLM
+632 ALVTFLFFSVM

-651 YLTKNSR
+651 YLTRNSR
-658 KYVASQTFTASYPR
+658 QYVASQTFTASYPR
-672 LKGNDMWMSYGLWVL
+672 LHGNDMWMSFGLWVL
-687 VFAAKLAESYFF
+687 VFAAKMTESYFF
-699 LTLSIKDPIRILAH
+699 LTLSLRDPIRILST
-713 MTKPICLGDAIF
+713 MKINTCLGDAII
-725 GNILCQYQ
+725 GDVLCKHQ
-733 PRILLG
+733 PKILLG
-739 LMYFM
+739 LMFFT
-744 DLILFFLDSYLWYII
+744 DLILFFLDTYLWYII
-759 ANMLFSVARSFYL
+759 LNMLFSVARSFYL

-786 LPKRIYSKVLAT
+786 LPKRIYSKILAT

-902 FTVLIPH
+902 FTVMIPH
-909 YGEKIL
+909 YSEKIL

-959 SQFNGDDEKNEKD
+959 SQFNGDYEKSEKD

-1055 RKYKICVSM
+1055 RKYKIVVSM
-1064 QRYAKFNKEERENTE
+1064 QRYAKFSKEERENTE

-1095 EPPVNEGD
+1095 EPPVNEGE
-1103 EPRIYSAL
+1103 EPRLYSAL

-1117 IMENGMRR
+1117 LMENGMRR

-1143 DNQNHSIIF
+1143 DNQNHCIIF

-1193 TPGIPNPNF
+1193 TPGIPSPNF

-1217 NIGILGDIAAGKEQ
+1217 NIGILGDVAAGKEQ

-1307 GFGSVLNFTTKIG
+1307 GFGSILNFTTKIG

-1330 EYYYMGTQLPL
+1330 EYYYLGTQLPL
-1341 DRFLSFFYAHP
+1341 DRFLSFYYAHP
-1352 GFHINNMFIM
+1352 GFHINNLFIM
-1362 LSVQCFMFVLLNL
+1362 LSVQLFMFVIINL
-1375 GALHHETILCAFNKD
+1375 GALRHETIICHYNKD
-1390 IPITD
+1390 VPITD
-1395 PQWPNGCAN
+1395 PMMPTGCAN
-1404 LVPVF
+1404 LVPIF
-1409 DWVARCIISIFIV
+1409 DWVARCIVSIFIV

-1451 SSGSPFFEVFVTQIY
+1451 SSLSPFFEVFVCQIY
-1466 ANSLHTNLS
+1466 ANALHTDLS

-1506 IYIGARSLMIL
+1506 IYIGARSLMML
-1517 LFASITVWG
+1517 LFATMTVWG
-1526 PWLIYFWASLLSLC
+1526 AWLIYFWASLLALC
-1540 LAPFLFNPHQFSWDD
+1540 ICPFLFNPHQFSWDD

-1589 LTGYKRKVLGDP
+1589 ITGYKRKALGDP
-1601 TAKLSG
+1601 SSKLSG
-1607 DVPRAKFTNI
+1607 DVPRATFGNI
-1617 FFSEILGP
+1617 FFSEIVGP
-1625 FVLVLITIVPYLFI
+1625 LVLVAVTLIPYLFI
-1639 NAQTGVTD
+1639 NAQTGVLDADRSLDSKGAPT
-1647 KRNKTLETGNLP
+1647 TI
-1659 EPKASGALVRIGLI
+1659 KATNSLIRVALV
-1673 AFGPIAVNAA
+1673 AFGPIAINAGVLA
-1683 ILLGLFALACCA
+1683 GLFGMACCM
-1695 GPLLSMCCKKFGAVL
+1695 GPLLSICCKKFGAVL
-1710 AAIAHAIAVIMLLI
+1710 AAIAHGIAVVMLLA
-1724 FFVVMVFLEGFSFA
+1724 FFEVMFFLEGWSFSK
-1738 RALSGMIAVVAIQ
+1738 ALLGMVAVVAIQ
-1751 RFFFKLIV
+1751 RFFFKLII

-1767 KADTSNI
+1767 KADTANI
-1774 AWWTGKWYTMG
+1774 AWWTGKWYAMG

-1797 CKIVELGMF
+1797 CKITELGMF

-1812 GHVLLFFMLPVLLLP
+1812 GHILLFIMLPALLVP
-1827 YADKFHS
+1827 YIDKFHS
-1834 VMLFWLRPSR
+1834 VMLFWLRPR
-1844 QIRPPIYS
+1844 YVTITS
-1852 LKQTKL
+1852 LQ
-1858 RKRRVIRYAILYFL
+1858 
-1872 LLVVFLAL
+1872 
-1880 VVGPVVVGGKLK
+1880 
-1892 FALPKLPMEILQPT
+1892 
-1906 GYNNNNTNASPTGSC
+1906 
-1921 RGPCPVFQ
+1921 
-1929 GEDGAGGGGGAARN
+1929 
-1943 TDTSGSNKFRRPS
+1943 
-1956 KVHLEIVIGHH
+1956 
-1967 KDYTST
+1967 
-1973 PHSIMDLQEVQNA
+1973 
-1986 TARFL
+1986 
-1991 NDANVHFQR
+1991 
-2000 IPGSAIAVRYIK
+2000 
-2012 SSYQND
+2012 
-2018 PVRSAIELFLFLFAV
+2018 
-2033 RYLLAPKYS
+2033 
-2042 TLKKVQLSDA
+2042 
-2052 EIDELVDDWTPEP
+2052 
-2065 LVAPPT
+2065 
-2071 AFEELDNEKRPVIVG
+2071 
-2086 PTGPKVKLST
+2086 
-2096 GRTVT
+2096 
-2101 NLASYNYYNFIANET
+2101 FI
-2116 LKEKAIQTLRTYG
+2116 
-2129 VGPCGP
+2129 C
-2135 PGFYGT
+2135 
-2141 QDVHI
+2141 
-2146 KTESDVA
+2146 
-2153 AHLGVPACIIYA
+2153 
-2165 QSFSTISSVIPS
+2165 
-2177 FSKRGDII
+2177 
-2185 VADKAVNFA
+2185 
-2194 VRKGIQISRSTVRWY
+2194 
-2209 EHNDMEDLQKVLQKV
+2209 
-2224 VKEQAKK
+2224 
-2231 PLTRRF
+2231 
-2237 IITEGLFENTGDS
+2237 
-2250 VDLPQLITLKLKYK
+2250 
-2264 FRLILDETWSYGV
+2264 
-2277 LGRTGRGLT
+2277 
-2286 EAQNVDAAEVDMII
+2286 
-2300 GSLSGPLCA
+2300 
-2309 AGGFCAGNEE
+2309 
-2319 VVEHQ
+2319 
-2324 RISSASYTYSA
+2324 
-2335 ALPALLATTASE
+2335 
-2347 TIALLQEQPE
+2347 
-2357 ILVGLRE
+2357 
-2364 NVRALRAQLDPRSD
+2364 
-2378 WVVSTSSADNPMV
+2378 
-2391 LLTLKEDVVEA
+2391 
-2402 RKLSLD
+2402 
-2408 DQNQIFRDVVDEC
+2408 
-2421 LANGVLITRVKAFP
+2421 
-2435 LGLGVNPRD
+2435 
-2444 AEWQPLPTLKVCVS
+2444 
-2458 SGLTKKEVEKAGT
+2458 
-2471 VIRHAITKIVAKRK
+2471 